1 MGILHL
7 TPEESK
13 KLLERAKKEYEYRLK
28 NREQEKNDNQKQSDT
43 EGDLCEPVRDVLDE
57 GSKLD

>member
-1 MGILHL
+1 MFSTI
-7 TPEESK
+7 
-13 KLLERAKKEYEYRLK
+13 
-28 NREQEKNDNQKQSDT
+28 KNDNQKQSDT

>member
-1 MGILHL
+1 ML
-7 TPEESK
+7 TYDIISDDITCPTLEEV
-13 KLLERAKKEYEYRLK
+13 
-28 NREQEKNDNQKQSDT
+28 QEWAENNIKNDNQKQSDT